1 MTIRILTGITTTGT
15 PHLGNYAGAIRPAIR
30 ASRADNVDSFYFL
43 ADYHA
48 LIKCDDPQ
56 RIQRSRLEIAA
67 TWLACGLDPE
77 RVTFYRQSDIPEI
90 PELTWLLTCVAAK
103 GLLNRAH
110 AYKASVDQNL
120 ARGEDPDA
128 GVTMGLFSYPVLMAA
143 DILMFNANQVPVGRD
158 QIQHVE
164 MARDIGQRFNHLF
177 GNGRE
182 LFALPEALIEES
194 VATLPGLDGR
204 KMSKSY
210 DNTIPLFGTSKQLKD
225 AVARIVTDSKLPGE
239 PKDADSSHLCTLYQA
254 FASAEQGAAFRAE
267 LQDGLGWGEAKRR
280 LTELLEGELGAARE
294 RYNALIARPNDLEDI
309 LLAGAAKARK
319 IATPFLGELRE
330 AVGLRSFVAAPVAK
344 PAGASLGQALGAFVS
359 FLDEVAVD
367 MNMAQAA
374 KRGAPAP
381 AAAPAA
387 PAAAPAPV
395 AAVATDKAAPK
406 AAKKS
411 RLVSFRDGDGS
422 FRFRLLDV
430 DGSPLLLSIGFA
442 DGKSAGAASKRLQDE
457 ELDLR
462 KDGSGFAVWLDDA
475 PVAHSP
481 AYADN
486 AARDAAMRRLGEVLA
501 PQEE

>member
-1 MTIRILTGITTTGT
+1 MTTRILTGITTTGT
-15 PHLGNYAGAIRPAIR
+15 PHLGNYAGAIRPAIV

-48 LIKCDDPQ
+48 LIKCDDPL

-110 AYKASVDQNL
+110 AYKASVDQNV
-120 ARGEDPDA
+120 AKGEDPDA

-143 DILMFNANQVPVGRD
+143 DILMFNAHQVPVGRD

-177 GNGRE
+177 GQGRE
-182 LFALPEALIEES
+182 FFALPEALIEES

-239 PKDADSSHLCTLYQA
+239 PKDADNAHLFTLYQA
-254 FASAEQGAAFRAE
+254 FASAGQTAEFRAA
-267 LQDGLGWGEAKRR
+267 LQGGLAWGEAKQR
-280 LTELLEGELGAARE
+280 LYELLEGELGEARE
-294 RYNALIARPNDLEDI
+294 RYNALIAKPAELEDI
-309 LLAGAAKARK
+309 LLAGAAKARR

-330 AVGLRSFVAAPVAK
+330 AVGLRSFRNEVQVAAGGKKKVSK
-344 PAGASLGQALGAFVS
+344 GARF
-359 FLDEVAVD
+359 
-367 MNMAQAA
+367 
-374 KRGAPAP
+374 
-381 AAAPAA
+381 
-387 PAAAPAPV
+387 
-395 AAVATDKAAPK
+395 
-406 AAKKS
+406 
-411 RLVSFRDGDGS
+411 VSFRDDDGS

-430 DGSPLLLSIGFA
+430 DGSQLLLSVSFA
-442 DGKSAGAASKRLQDE
+442 DGKSAGAASKRLQAG

-462 KDGSGFAVWLDDA
+462 AEGEGFALWLDDA
-475 PVAHSP
+475 LVAQSP
-481 AYADN
+481 DFSDAGE
-486 AARDAAMRRLGEVLA
+486 REAAMARLVEALA
-501 PQEE
+501 PQEA